1 MQSDGKRRA
10 FIASPRKLVLQ
21 QKKTAMGIA
30 ETYPQSRFAPYV
42 GSVVL
47 TIIAAYI
54 ATSFW
59 FRLTVGESWRQFA
72 KKSIALLNNR

>member
-47 TIIAAYI
+47 TIIA
-54 ATSFW
+54 TSFW
-59 FRLTVGESWRQFA
+59 FRLTVGESWRQVA
-72 KKSIALLNNR
+72 KKSIALLNDR